1 MEYSYPALV
10 LDKGDESNECPSAW
24 KFLPSLALPDGSHN
38 FVEDSV
44 FFNLPSLTDPNS
56 TVYGV
61 SCYRQIPVEVF
72 RLFDDCTRNTSKPNL
87 FFSVLFI
94 S

>member
-1 MEYSYPALV
+1 MEYSYPAF
-10 LDKGDESNECPSAW
+10 DKSDDSTECPSGW

-44 FFNLPSLTDPNS
+44 FFNLPSLTDPNE

-61 SCYRQIPVEVF
+61 SCYRQIPVEV
-72 RLFDDCTRNTSKPNL
+72 RRTSNVFCIL
-87 FFSVLFI
+87 L
-94 S
+94 